1 MNIKQKTKVKTRQT
15 SKDLKDQVI
24 GMNIKQKTK
33 VKTRQTSKD
42 IFSNF
47 VGVNELLVL
56 VYSNQD
62 DNTKRYQ
69 TSRYYLRI
77 KNY

>member
-1 MNIKQKTKVKTRQT
+1 MN
-15 SKDLKDQVI
+15 
-24 GMNIKQKTK
+24 MKQKTK

-42 IFSNF
+42 IFSNI

-62 DNTKRYQ
+62 DNAKRYQ